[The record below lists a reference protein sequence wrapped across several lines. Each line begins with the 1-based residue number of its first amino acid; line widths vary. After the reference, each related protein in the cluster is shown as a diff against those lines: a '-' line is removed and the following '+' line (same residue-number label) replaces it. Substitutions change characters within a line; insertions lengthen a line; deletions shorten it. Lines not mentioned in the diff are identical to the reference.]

1 MPDMSAEAIDRQMP
15 VVETLDDLAAMNA
28 ADRYGRRFELSPE
41 GALSVMPPSDF
52 QHAKI
57 ASRLCAWFFAAGWP
71 ADQVLQAVGLRI
83 PGPDGDGGR
92 IPDVTVWAQAV
103 PDMVWSNLKDLLLA
117 IEIVSPSS
125 AAMDQVVKR
134 AEYAQAGISRY
145 WVVDRDPA
153 LTVTLYQLGADGHYV
168 EHVKMPLDWLLN
180 TPAAEHL
187 D

>member
-1 MPDMSAEAIDRQMP
+1 MSAEAIDRQMP
-15 VVETLDDLAAMNA
+15 VVETLDDLAAINA
-28 ADRYGRRFELSPE
+28 EDRYGRRFELSPE

-57 ASRLCAWFFAAGWP
+57 ASRLFAWLLAAGWP
-71 ADQVLQAVGLRI
+71 AEQVLQAVGLRI
-83 PGPDGDGGR
+83 PGPERDGGR
-92 IPDVTVWAQAV
+92 IPDLSVWAQTP
-103 PDMVWSNLKDLLLA
+103 PDTVWSNLKDLLLV

-134 AEYAQAGISRY
+134 TEYAQAGIPRY

-153 LTVTLYQLGADGHYV
+153 LTVTLYQLGSDGHYV
-168 EHVKMPLDWLLN
+168 EHVKMPLDWLLS